1 MSTIPSVSGQG
12 KSIVNTES
20 VCSEDTHTQLSVP
33 EKRKKQ
39 VQIEEKITSEELEN
53 NLKSQEEIEEISQE
67 KIKDESSL
75 EVKESVL
82 NLPSSKE
89 QFKNAENLIIKL
101 YSEIFSKTE
110 NFKPSK
116 NQTIGDLLIYFG
128 IKAKGLDLYQKFVTE
143 YKVEIENDSVRE
155 SENYIP
161 YAVKLTVFVDKKYN
175 TSYSKK
181 LVEYLL
187 MALLYLDGDNESVV
201 KDIPS
206 SLNAIY
212 DYLIKNKVDVL

>member
-12 KSIVNTES
+12 KSIVNAES

-33 EKRKKQ
+33 EKTKKR
-39 VQIEEKITSEELEN
+39 VQIEEKITSEELDN
-53 NLKSQEEIEEISQE
+53 NLKSQEEIEELSKE

-75 EVKESVL
+75 EIKENVL

-89 QFKNAENLIIKL
+89 QFKNAENLITKL
-101 YSEIFSKTE
+101 YSEIFNKTE
-110 NFKPSK
+110 NFKPTK

-128 IKAKGLDLYQKFVTE
+128 IKAKSLGIYQKFVTE
-143 YKVEIENDSVRE
+143 YKVEVDTDTVRE
-155 SENYIP
+155 NETYIP
-161 YAVKLTVFVDKKYN
+161 YAVKLTVFVDKKFK

-187 MALLYLDGDNESVV
+187 MALLYLDSDNEALVKEIPNSLMVMSV
-201 KDIPS
+201 
-206 SLNAIY
+206 L
-212 DYLIKNKVDVL
+212 LF